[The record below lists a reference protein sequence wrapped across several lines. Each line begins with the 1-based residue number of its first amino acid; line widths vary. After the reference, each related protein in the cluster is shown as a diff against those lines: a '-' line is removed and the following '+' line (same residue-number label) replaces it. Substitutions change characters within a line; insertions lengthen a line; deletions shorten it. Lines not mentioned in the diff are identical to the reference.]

1 MSVFLTCPGWKGHS
15 HSYILTSFDHFLPC
29 GNLSFC
35 KSNSFHHNFIRNVC
49 KFFQLTKIAQQNE
62 KKTLGF
68 FSALKPQYQTKL
80 KMTLLSVALPLT
92 HSLTIALWD
101 APQWPHRISHK
112 KLCWDPKLGYASQ
125 NFFNQHATCTAIAE
139 AKWMDSSFSMLVQFS
154 PGGRLTWWWR

>member
-1 MSVFLTCPGWKGHS
+1 MWKLCQCFWPVQDEKVTVIAIFWHLSTISCPAEIFHFVSRTHFITILSEMSANS
-15 HSYILTSFDHFLPC
+15 SS
-29 GNLSFC
+29 SQ
-35 KSNSFHHNFIRNVC
+35 KSPS
-49 KFFQLTKIAQQNE
+49 KM
-62 KKTLGF
+62 KKKHLVF

-112 KLCWDPKLGYASQ
+112 KLWEGPKLGYASQ

-139 AKWMDSSFSMLVQFS
+139 AKWMDSSFSMLFNSVLV
-154 PGGRLTWWWR
+154 GV